1 MSVFDATTKVK
12 RAVSDPLSDHKL
24 PHPKSLSWG
33 AITSPSAVAGTN
45 GAHCDLVH
53 GDQWHEIKGNH
64 NQNIQQNQTIKV
76 VGKHKETL
84 ADSCYQNIIGPHTV
98 LNNNVRNETRLGVFT
113 KTYGDNVTQQ
123 DASST
128 YQIMGKNL
136 QVVYEVQHLNMTS
149 DFEICGGRVEVNG
162 VLHAEYDTLHV
173 EGHPLHAEAHGKHF
187 ALHGWSNHE
196 IEFEDHMKEMEN
208 KIIWNTT
215 DISAIENKTSGLK
228 VESGVFSY
236 EGEEFHTGPAVF
248 AALFSPTVMM
258 VP

>member
-113 KTYGDNVTQQ
+113 KTYGDNTKQEDQ
-123 DASST
+123 SGDITSQSSNT
-128 YQIMGKNL
+128 SKAQWKVAMVGANCS
-136 QVVYEVQHLNMTS
+136 LNGIN
-149 DFEICGGRVEVNG
+149 FNG
-162 VLHAEYDTLHV
+162 
-173 EGHPLHAEAHGKHF
+173 
-187 ALHGWSNHE
+187 
-196 IEFEDHMKEMEN
+196 
-208 KIIWNTT
+208 
-215 DISAIENKTSGLK
+215 SAINANIWPIHVDLK
-228 VESGVFSY
+228 GGHYLELVQKNEKMY
-236 EGEEFHTGPAVF
+236 AKNTI
-248 AALFSPTVMM
+248 AALITKYIGTATNNNGIETNNNGIETNNHAIETTAGVQLNELADLLDPFAGLLNAMTTL
-258 VP
+258 